1 MGKVAIVTGANGG
14 IGRAITNE
22 LEKVGYTVA
31 KFVIAPV
38 GEENEFV
45 VDITD
50 RTQVEN
56 AVKNVI
62 EKFER
67 IDVVVN
73 NAGITKDDIFYR
85 MSYEAWDEVI
95 DVNLTGAFN
104 VTKVCIREIVK
115 NAGVIV
121 NISSVVGI
129 EGNIGQANYS
139 ASKAGLIGFTKSL
152 AKEFG
157 RKGVRVNAIAP
168 GFINTPMTEKLP
180 AEFKEKVLERISLR
194 RFGEPEEIAKL
205 VRFLVTEGDYV
216 TGQVIV
222 IDGGLEL

>member
-1 MGKVAIVTGANGG
+1 MERVAIVTGANGG

-22 LEKVGYTVA
+22 LEKVGYAVA
-31 KFVIAPV
+31 KFVIEPS

-50 RTQVEN
+50 RSHVEN
-56 AVKNVI
+56 TVKNVI
-62 EKFER
+62 EKFGR
-67 IDVVVN
+67 IDVLVN

-85 MSYEAWDEVI
+85 MSYETWDEVI
-95 DVNLTGAFN
+95 NVNLTGVFN
-104 VTKVCIREIVK
+104 VTKACIREIVK
-115 NAGVIV
+115 NAGCII

-168 GFINTPMTEKLP
+168 GFINTRMTEKLP
-180 AEFKEKVLERISLR
+180 AELKEKVLERISLR
-194 RFGEPEEIAKL
+194 RFGEPEEVAKL
-205 VRFLVTEGDYV
+205 VRFLVTEGEYI